1 MLDSIKRLPNCL
13 MIMFQQSLITWQQ
26 RKPKRW
32 KGSRQN
38 FKNDVRHAFISI
50 WFLDSRIRRLH
61 TDKSHTTRLYDSW
74 LDYPSHIQYLWI
86 SLHIKKLS
94 SYVKEALPNPIWY
107 STKIQKFYD
116 FFAAFIFFSQK
127 KGILFAQQHFKT

>member
-1 MLDSIKRLPNCL
+1 M
-13 MIMFQQSLITWQQ
+13 
-26 RKPKRW
+26 
-32 KGSRQN
+32 
-38 FKNDVRHAFISI
+38 RHAFISI

-74 LDYPSHIQYLWI
+74 LDYPSHIQYVWI

-94 SYVKEALPNPIWY
+94 SYVKEALPSPIWY

-127 KGILFAQQHFKT
+127 KGILFARQHFETLRNMVNKNKKNIKNHIWIYENGYKKFSFRTPKRHNLFL